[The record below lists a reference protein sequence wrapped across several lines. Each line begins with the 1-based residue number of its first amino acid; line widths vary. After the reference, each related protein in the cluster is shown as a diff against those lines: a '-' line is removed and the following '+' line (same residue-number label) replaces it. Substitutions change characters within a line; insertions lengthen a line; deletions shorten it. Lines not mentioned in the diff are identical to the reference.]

1 MNERLIKKTLSV
13 VTQECFHHIV
23 FYYNSRSTVKK
34 TLKASFQNM
43 ILQDSLHN
51 FTTYFTSIKD
61 CQFSHSIFKINLI
74 NDNAENEM
82 SNYSSTF
89 LQLSEM
95 SFVRLIEDE
104 YNAYSHKCR
113 RDEL

>member
-1 MNERLIKKTLSV
+1 
-13 VTQECFHHIV
+13 
-23 FYYNSRSTVKK
+23 
-34 TLKASFQNM
+34 M

-51 FTTYFTSIKD
+51 FMMYFTLIKD

-74 NDNAENEM
+74 DDNAENEM
-82 SNYSSTF
+82 SNYSLTF

-104 YNAYSHKCR
+104 YNAYSHKYH
-113 RDEL
+113 RDELQIMRRKK